1 MNQSPICTY
10 IPEKKRM
17 PALRS
22 LAFSTKAVAVAAS
35 LAVMVSGSFAQ
46 QDTGSKPLPD
56 APTNQAVT
64 QNYVAPKSVLS
75 VTGPYTSRSV
85 PQVNLRNSPRLD
97 SLIKDGVIMLSMS
110 DAIVIALQ
118 DNLDIDI
125 ARYNLPIADTDIL
138 RTKGGGTPLGVA
150 TGVVSGTPGG
160 TGTGVAGGALT
171 STGSSAGGTTAG
183 TGGAGAGTSG
193 LVLSSLGAGP
203 AAPQFDPSV
212 IGNLQIQRA
221 IFPQAGTS
229 TGQLAVS
236 QNTSTANFTYSQ
248 GFATGTNLGLT
259 FNNSRITTDSIFAS
273 FVPELSSS
281 FQLTLTQHLLQ
292 GRGWAIN
299 NRFITISKNNRAI
312 TDESFRQQIISTVA
326 QIQDIYWDLVSA
338 FEDLRV
344 KREILAFAERTL
356 SDNKK
361 QLQIGTLAPIDVTNA
376 ESQVATARQNVIVS
390 ETNLQ
395 LQQLYTI
402 NALSRNIGASQVR
415 FAPIVPT
422 DTMVIPLTEAVEPT
436 QDLVTEAVAK
446 NPTLAQARI
455 DLKNR
460 QLNAKAAANGL
471 LPTLDLV
478 GFYGSSSLAGIFN
491 TSLCTPSTPSTPYA
505 GRYIGTPLCT
515 PPFPSPS
522 SYGTAFTNLFNSSA
536 PDKGV
541 ALNLTIPIRNRQ
553 AQSVQVRSELEIR
566 QAQVR
571 LQQLENQVIIA
582 VRNAQFA
589 LQQNKARVDA
599 AVEAERYAR
608 ENLQA
613 EQKKYLYGAS
623 TSYLVFQQE
632 TNLATAEENLLAAKI
647 AYAKSRVN
655 FDQVMS
661 RTLERNSILL
671 ADAETG
677 RISNLPLTPDAAP
690 TKNLPT
696 PVSPEVPPKGTST
709 QPLLNQPNYPGPDQP
724 NQPTTTPNP
733 QR

>member
-1 MNQSPICTY
+1 
-10 IPEKKRM
+10 M

-125 ARYNLPIADTDIL
+125 ARYNLPIADTDVL

-212 IGNLQIQRA
+212 VGNLQIQRQLS
-221 IFPQAGTS
+221 PQTS
-229 TGQLAVS
+229 ASAGQLVVS

-248 GFATGTNLGLT
+248 GLATGTNLGVTFDNTRLT
-259 FNNSRITTDSIFAS
+259 SNSPFTTFL
-273 FVPELSSS
+273 PELASS

-292 GRGWAIN
+292 GRSWAIN

-344 KREILAFAERTL
+344 KRETLAFAERTL

-613 EQKKYLYGAS
+613 EQKKYQYGAS

-647 AYAKSRVN
+647 AYAKSHVN

-661 RTLERNSILL
+661 RTLQRNGILL

-677 RISNLPLTPDAAP
+677 KISNLPLTPDAAP

>member
-1 MNQSPICTY
+1 M
-10 IPEKKRM
+10 
-17 PALRS
+17 A
-22 LAFSTKAVAVAAS
+22 
-35 LAVMVSGSFAQ
+35 
-46 QDTGSKPLPD
+46 
-56 APTNQAVT
+56 
-64 QNYVAPKSVLS
+64 
-75 VTGPYTSRSV
+75 
-85 PQVNLRNSPRLD
+85 
-97 SLIKDGVIMLSMS
+97 
-110 DAIVIALQ
+110 
-118 DNLDIDI
+118 
-125 ARYNLPIADTDIL
+125 
-138 RTKGGGTPLGVA
+138 
-150 TGVVSGTPGG
+150 
-160 TGTGVAGGALT
+160 
-171 STGSSAGGTTAG
+171 
-183 TGGAGAGTSG
+183 
-193 LVLSSLGAGP
+193 
-203 AAPQFDPSV
+203 
-212 IGNLQIQRA
+212 
-221 IFPQAGTS
+221 
-229 TGQLAVS
+229 
-236 QNTSTANFTYSQ
+236 
-248 GFATGTNLGLT
+248 
-259 FNNSRITTDSIFAS
+259 
-273 FVPELSSS
+273 
-281 FQLTLTQHLLQ
+281 
-292 GRGWAIN
+292 
-299 NRFITISKNNRAI
+299 
-312 TDESFRQQIISTVA
+312 
-326 QIQDIYWDLVSA
+326 
-338 FEDLRV
+338 
-344 KREILAFAERTL
+344 
-356 SDNKK
+356 
-361 QLQIGTLAPIDVTNA
+361 IGTLAPIDVTNA

-422 DTMVIPLTEAVEPT
+422 DTMVIPLTEAIEAT
-436 QDLVTEAVAK
+436 QDLISEAVAK

-478 GFYGSSSLAGIFN
+478 GFYGASSLAGTFN
-491 TSLCTPSTPSTPYA
+491 SALCASPSFA
-505 GRYIGTPLCT
+505 GDPLCT
-515 PPFPSPS
+515 PPLPRPTG
-522 SYGTAFTNLFNSSA
+522 YGTAFTNLFNSSA

-599 AVEAERYAR
+599 AIEAERYAR
-608 ENLQA
+608 ENLLA
-613 EQKKYLYGAS
+613 EQKKYQFGAS

-661 RTLERNSILL
+661 RTLARNGILM

-677 RISNLPLTPDAAP
+677 RISSLPLTPDAAP

-696 PVSPEVPPKGTST
+696 AVSPEIPPKGTST
-709 QPLLNQPNYPGPDQP
+709 QPLLNQPNYPGPGQP
-724 NQPTTTPNP
+724 SPATPANP

>member
-1 MNQSPICTY
+1 
-10 IPEKKRM
+10 
-17 PALRS
+17 
-22 LAFSTKAVAVAAS
+22 
-35 LAVMVSGSFAQ
+35 MVSGGFAQ
-46 QDTGSKPLPD
+46 QNAGGKALPEG
-56 APTNQAVT
+56 PTNQAVM
-64 QNYVAPKSVLS
+64 QNYAAPKPVLS
-75 VTGPYTSRSV
+75 VIGPYTTREV
-85 PQVNLRNSPRLD
+85 PPVNLMNSPRLE
-97 SLIKDGVIMLSMS
+97 SLAKDGVIMLSMS
-110 DAIVIALQ
+110 DAITIALQ

-125 ARYNLPIADTDIL
+125 ARYNLPIANTDVL
-138 RTKGGGTPLGVA
+138 RTKGGGQPLGVA

-160 TGTGVAGGALT
+160 TGTGVSGGALT

-212 IGNLQIQRA
+212 IGNFQIQRA
-221 IFPQAGTS
+221 LYPQASVS

-236 QNTSTANFTYSQ
+236 QNTTTANFTYSQ
-248 GFATGTNLGLT
+248 GFATGTNLGVT
-259 FNNSRITTDSIFAS
+259 FNNTRLTTNSLFAT
-273 FVPELSSS
+273 FLPELSSS

-292 GRGWAIN
+292 GRSWAIN

-312 TDESFRQQIISTVA
+312 TDQSFRQQIISTVA

-338 FEDLRV
+338 YEDLRV
-344 KREILAFAERTL
+344 KKETLAFAERTL

-361 QLQIGTLAPIDVTNA
+361 QLEIGTLAPIDVTNA

-422 DTMVIPLTEAVEPT
+422 DTMVIPLTEAIEAT
-436 QDLVTEAVAK
+436 QDLANEAIAK
-446 NPTLAQARI
+446 NPTLAQARL

-478 GFYGSSSLAGIFN
+478 GFYGASSLAGTFN
-491 TSLCTPSTPSTPYA
+491 SKLCPPFSA
-505 GRYIGTPLCT
+505 AFMNDPLCT
-515 PPFPSPS
+515 PPLPGNTG
-522 SYGTAFTNLFNSSA
+522 YGTAFSNLFNSSA

-571 LQQLENQVIIA
+571 LQQLENQVVIA
-582 VRNAQFA
+582 VQNAKFA

-608 ENLQA
+608 ENLLA
-613 EQKKYLYGAS
+613 EQKKYQFGAS

-661 RTLERNSILL
+661 RTLERNGILM

-677 RISNLPLTPDAAP
+677 RISSLPLTPDAAP

-696 PVSPEVPPKGTST
+696 AVSPEVPPKGTST
-709 QPLLNQPNYPGPDQP
+709 QPLLNQPNYPGPGQP
-724 NQPTTTPNP
+724 NRPATPANP
-733 QR
+733 QP

>member
-1 MNQSPICTY
+1 
-10 IPEKKRM
+10 
-17 PALRS
+17 
-22 LAFSTKAVAVAAS
+22 
-35 LAVMVSGSFAQ
+35 MVTGAYAQ
-46 QDTGSKPLPD
+46 QDAGSKPLPE
-56 APTNQAVT
+56 APTNQAVM
-64 QNYVAPKSVLS
+64 QNYAAPRPILS
-75 VTGPYTSRSV
+75 VIGPYTRRSV
-85 PQVNLRNSPRLD
+85 PPVNLGNSLRLD

-110 DAIVIALQ
+110 DAITIALQ

-138 RTKGGGTPLGVA
+138 RTKGGGQPLGVA

-203 AAPQFDPSV
+203 AAPQFDPSL
-212 IGNLQIQRA
+212 ISNLQIQRA
-221 IFPQAGTS
+221 IFPQTSVS

-236 QNTSTANFTYSQ
+236 QNTSTVNFTYSQ

-259 FNNSRITTDSIFAS
+259 FDNTRLTSNSLFATYL
-273 FVPELSSS
+273 PELSSS

-338 FEDLRV
+338 YEDLRV
-344 KREILAFAERTL
+344 KRETLAFAERTL

-361 QLQIGTLAPIDVTNA
+361 QLQIGTLAPIDVINA

-402 NALSRNIGASQVR
+402 NALSRNMGASQVS

-422 DTMVIPLTEAVEPT
+422 DTMVIPLTEAFEPT

-478 GFYGSSSLAGIFN
+478 GFYGASSLAGTFN
-491 TSLCTPSTPSTPYA
+491 NSLCFPQPIS
-505 GRYIGTPLCT
+505 ILLQPLCT
-515 PPFPSPS
+515 GPLPS
-522 SYGTAFTNLFNSSA
+522 SSGYGTAFTNLFNSSA

-541 ALNLTIPIRNRQ
+541 ALNLIIPIRNRQ
-553 AQSVQVRSELEIR
+553 AQSVQVRSELEMR

-608 ENLQA
+608 ENLLA
-613 EQKKYLYGAS
+613 EQKKYQFGAS

-655 FDQVMS
+655 FDQIMS
-661 RTLERNSILL
+661 RTLERNGILL
-671 ADAETG
+671 AEAETG
-677 RISNLPLTPDAAP
+677 KISNLPLTPDAAP
-690 TKNLPT
+690 TKSLPT
-696 PVSPEVPPKGTST
+696 AVSPEVPPKGTST
-709 QPLLNQPNYPGPDQP
+709 QPLLNQPNYPGPGQP
-724 NQPTTTPNP
+724 NQPTVPSNP
-733 QR
+733 QH

>member
-1 MNQSPICTY
+1 
-10 IPEKKRM
+10 
-17 PALRS
+17 
-22 LAFSTKAVAVAAS
+22 
-35 LAVMVSGSFAQ
+35 MVSGSSAQ
-46 QDTGSKPLPD
+46 QGAGSKPLPD
-56 APTNQAVT
+56 APTNQTVM
-64 QNYVAPKSVLS
+64 QNYGVPQSVLT
-75 VTGPYTSRSV
+75 VTGPYKSRSV
-85 PQVNLRNSPRLD
+85 PQVNLMNSPRLD
-97 SLIKDGVIMLSMS
+97 SLIKNGVIMLSMS
-110 DAIVIALQ
+110 DAIAIALQ

-125 ARYNLPIADTDIL
+125 ARYNLPIADTDVL

-160 TGTGVAGGALT
+160 TGTGVTGGALT

-212 IGNLQIQRA
+212 VGNLQIERA
-221 IFPQAGTS
+221 VSPQGSAS
-229 TGQLAVS
+229 AGQLDVS
-236 QNTSTANFTYSQ
+236 QNTSTANFAYSQ
-248 GFATGTNLGLT
+248 GFVTGTNLGVA
-259 FNNSRITTDSIFAS
+259 FNNTRLTSNSPFAT
-273 FVPELSSS
+273 FLPELASS
-281 FQLTLTQHLLQ
+281 FRLTLTQHLLQ
-292 GRGWAIN
+292 GRSWAVN
-299 NRFITISKNNRAI
+299 NRFITISKNNRLI

-338 FEDLRV
+338 YEDLRV
-344 KREILAFAERTL
+344 KKETMAFAERTL

-395 LQQLYTI
+395 LQQLFTI
-402 NALSRNIGASQVR
+402 NALSRNIGASQMR
-415 FAPIVPT
+415 LAPIVPT
-422 DTMVIPLTEAVEPT
+422 DTMVIPLTEPVEPT

-446 NPTLAQARI
+446 NPTLTQARI

-460 QLNAKAAANGL
+460 LLNAKAAANGL
-471 LPTLDLV
+471 LPQLDLV
-478 GFYGSSSLAGIFN
+478 GFYGGSSLAGTFN
-491 TSLCTPSTPSTPYA
+491 NSLCVA
-505 GRYIGTPLCT
+505 GSRFAGTPICT

-522 SYGTAFTNLFNSSA
+522 GYGSAFSDAFNNSA
-536 PDKGV
+536 PDRGV
-541 ALNLTIPIRNRQ
+541 ALNLIIPIRNRQ

-599 AVEAERYAR
+599 AVEAERYAQA
-608 ENLQA
+608 NLQA
-613 EQKKYLYGAS
+613 EQKKYQFGAS

-647 AYAKSRVN
+647 AYAKSHVN

-661 RTLERNSILL
+661 RTLQRNGILL

-677 RISNLPLTPDAAP
+677 KISNLPLTPDAAP
-690 TKNLPT
+690 TRNLPT
-696 PVSPEVPPKGTST
+696 PVSPEIPPKGTST
-709 QPLLNQPNYPGPDQP
+709 QPLLNTPNYPGPGQP
-724 NQPTTTPNP
+724 NQPTAPP
-733 QR
+733 KQP

>member
-46 QDTGSKPLPD
+46 QDAGSKPLPD

-64 QNYVAPKSVLS
+64 QNYVTPKSVLT
-75 VTGPYTSRSV
+75 VIGPYTSRSV

-97 SLIKDGVIMLSMS
+97 SLIKDGAIMLSMS
-110 DAIVIALQ
+110 DAIAIALQ

-160 TGTGVAGGALT
+160 TGTGVSGGALT

-212 IGNLQIQRA
+212 VGNLLIERA
-221 IFPQAGTS
+221 LSPQTSAS
-229 TGQLAVS
+229 TGQLVVS
-236 QNTSTANFTYSQ
+236 QNTSTANVTYSQ
-248 GFATGTNLGLT
+248 GFATGTNLGAT
-259 FNNSRITTDSIFAS
+259 FNNTRLTTNSSFAT
-273 FVPELSSS
+273 FVPELASS
-281 FQLTLTQHLLQ
+281 FRLTLTQHLLQ
-292 GRGWAIN
+292 GRSWAIN

-338 FEDLRV
+338 YEDLRV
-344 KREILAFAERTL
+344 KREILAFAGRTL

-361 QLQIGTLAPIDVTNA
+361 QLQFGTMAPIDVTNA
-376 ESQVATARQNVIVS
+376 ESQVSTARQNVIVS

-402 NALSRNIGASQVR
+402 NALSRNMGVSQVH

-422 DTMVIPLTEAVEPT
+422 DTMVIPLAEAAEPT
-436 QDLVTEAVAK
+436 QDLITEAVGK

-471 LPTLDLV
+471 LPTIDLV
-478 GFYGSSSLAGIFN
+478 GFYGASSLAGTFN
-491 TSLCTPSTPSTPYA
+491 NNLCLPTS
-505 GRYIGTPLCT
+505 RFFGTSICN

-522 SYGTAFTNLFNSSA
+522 GYGSAFSDLFNSSA

-553 AQSVQVRSELEIR
+553 AQSVQVRSEVEIR

-608 ENLQA
+608 ANLQA
-613 EQKKYLYGAS
+613 EQKKYQYGAS

-632 TNLATAEENLLAAKI
+632 TNMATAEENLLAAKI
-647 AYAKSRVN
+647 AYAKSHVN

-661 RTLERNSILL
+661 RTLERNGILL

-677 RISNLPLTPDAAP
+677 KISNLPLTPDAAP
-690 TKNLPT
+690 TQNLPT
-696 PVSPEVPPKGTST
+696 PVSPEIPPKGTST
-709 QPLLNQPNYPGPDQP
+709 QPLLNTPNYPGPGQP
-724 NQPTTTPNP
+724 NQPTAPP
-733 QR
+733 KQP

>member
-1 MNQSPICTY
+1 M
-10 IPEKKRM
+10 
-17 PALRS
+17 
-22 LAFSTKAVAVAAS
+22 
-35 LAVMVSGSFAQ
+35 
-46 QDTGSKPLPD
+46 D
-56 APTNQAVT
+56 
-64 QNYVAPKSVLS
+64 
-75 VTGPYTSRSV
+75 
-85 PQVNLRNSPRLD
+85 
-97 SLIKDGVIMLSMS
+97 
-110 DAIVIALQ
+110 
-118 DNLDIDI
+118 
-125 ARYNLPIADTDIL
+125 
-138 RTKGGGTPLGVA
+138 
-150 TGVVSGTPGG
+150 
-160 TGTGVAGGALT
+160 
-171 STGSSAGGTTAG
+171 
-183 TGGAGAGTSG
+183 
-193 LVLSSLGAGP
+193 
-203 AAPQFDPSV
+203 
-212 IGNLQIQRA
+212 
-221 IFPQAGTS
+221 
-229 TGQLAVS
+229 VS

-248 GFATGTNLGLT
+248 GFVTGTNLGVT
-259 FNNSRITTDSIFAS
+259 FNNTRLTTNSSFAT
-273 FVPELSSS
+273 FVPELASS
-281 FQLTLTQHLLQ
+281 FRLTLTQHLLQ
-292 GRGWAIN
+292 GRSWAVN
-299 NRFITISKNNRAI
+299 NRFITISKNNRLI

-338 FEDLRV
+338 YEDLRV
-344 KREILAFAERTL
+344 KKETMAFAERTL

-446 NPTLAQARI
+446 NPTLTQARI

-460 QLNAKAAANGL
+460 LLNAKAAANGL
-471 LPTLDLV
+471 LPMLDLV
-478 GFYGSSSLAGIFN
+478 GFYGGSSLAGTFN
-491 TSLCTPSTPSTPYA
+491 NNLCAAGSRFVGTS
-505 GRYIGTPLCT
+505 ICT

-522 SYGTAFTNLFNSSA
+522 GYGSAFSDAFNNSA

-541 ALNLTIPIRNRQ
+541 ALNLIIPIRNRQ

-599 AVEAERYAR
+599 AVEAERYAQA
-608 ENLQA
+608 NLQA
-613 EQKKYLYGAS
+613 EQKKYQFGAS

-647 AYAKSRVN
+647 AYAKSHVN

-661 RTLERNSILL
+661 RTLQRNGILL

-677 RISNLPLTPDAAP
+677 KISILPLTPDAAP

-696 PVSPEVPPKGTST
+696 AVSPEIPPKGTST
-709 QPLLNQPNYPGPDQP
+709 QPLLNTPNYPGPGQP
-724 NQPTTTPNP
+724 NQPTAPPP
-733 QR
+733 QP

>member
-1 MNQSPICTY
+1 
-10 IPEKKRM
+10 M
-17 PALRS
+17 PASRS
-22 LAFSTKAVAVAAS
+22 LAFSIKAAAVVVVAS
-35 LAVMVSGSFAQ
+35 LALMVSGSSAQ
-46 QDTGSKPLPD
+46 QDAGSKSLPD
-56 APTNQAVT
+56 APTNQTAM
-64 QNYVAPKSVLS
+64 QNYGVPRSVLT
-75 VTGPYTSRSV
+75 VTGPYKSRGV
-85 PQVNLRNSPRLD
+85 PQVNLMNSPRLD

-110 DAIVIALQ
+110 DAIAIALQ

-125 ARYNLPIADTDIL
+125 ARYNLPIADTDVL

-160 TGTGVAGGALT
+160 SGSGVTGGALT

-212 IGNLQIQRA
+212 VGNLQIQRA
-221 IFPQAGTS
+221 IYPQAS
-229 TGQLAVS
+229 ASAGQLAIS

-248 GFATGTNLGLT
+248 GFATGTNLGVT
-259 FNNSRITTDSIFAS
+259 FNNTRLTTNSLFAS
-273 FVPELSSS
+273 FVPELASS

-292 GRGWAIN
+292 GRSWAIN

-338 FEDLRV
+338 YEDLRV
-344 KREILAFAERTL
+344 KKETMAFAERTL

-402 NALSRNIGASQVR
+402 NALSRKIGATQISL
-415 FAPIVPT
+415 APIVPT
-422 DTMVIPLTEAVEPT
+422 DTMVIPITQAVEPT
-436 QDLVTEAVAK
+436 QDLIAEAVAK
-446 NPTLAQARI
+446 NPTLTQARI

-471 LPTLDLV
+471 LPTVDLV
-478 GFYGSSSLAGIFN
+478 GFYGGSSLAGNFN
-491 TSLCTPSTPSTPYA
+491 SGLCGLGSQLINSSLCTGPIPAPT
-505 GRYIGTPLCT
+505 G
-515 PPFPSPS
+515 
-522 SYGTAFTNLFNSSA
+522 YGTAFTNLFNNSA

-553 AQSVQVRSELEIR
+553 AQSVQVRSVLEIR

-608 ENLQA
+608 ENLRA
-613 EQKKYLYGAS
+613 EQKKYQFGAS

-647 AYAKSRVN
+647 AYAKSHVN

-661 RTLERNSILL
+661 RTLQRNGILL

-677 RISNLPLTPDAAP
+677 KISNLPLTPDAAP

-696 PVSPEVPPKGTST
+696 PVSPEIPPKGTST
-709 QPLLNQPNYPGPDQP
+709 QPLLNTPNYPGPGQP
-724 NQPTTTPNP
+724 NQPTTPSP
-733 QR
+733 QH

>member
-1 MNQSPICTY
+1 
-10 IPEKKRM
+10 
-17 PALRS
+17 
-22 LAFSTKAVAVAAS
+22 
-35 LAVMVSGSFAQ
+35 MVTGSYAQ
-46 QDTGSKPLPD
+46 QQASGKALPD
-56 APTNQAVT
+56 APTNQVVLE
-64 QNYVAPKSVLS
+64 NYSAPKPVLS
-75 VTGPYTSRSV
+75 VIGPYTTRNV
-85 PQVNLRNSPRLD
+85 PPINLGNSPRLD
-97 SLIKDGVIMLSMS
+97 SLVRNGVIMLSMS
-110 DAIVIALQ
+110 DAITIALQ

-125 ARYNLPIADTDIL
+125 ARYNLPIADTDVL
-138 RTKGGGTPLGVA
+138 RTKGGGQPLGVA

-160 TGTGVAGGALT
+160 TGTGVSGGALT
-171 STGSSAGGTTAG
+171 STASSAGGTTAG

-221 IFPQAGTS
+221 LYPQGSTS
-229 TGQLAVS
+229 TGQLFVD
-236 QNTSTANFTYSQ
+236 QNTSTANFSYSQ
-248 GFATGTNLGLT
+248 GFATGTNLGVT
-259 FNNSRITTDSIFAS
+259 FNNARLTTNSLYAT

-292 GRGWAIN
+292 GRSWAVN

-312 TDESFRQQIISTVA
+312 TNESFRQQIISTVA

-338 FEDLRV
+338 YEDLRV
-344 KREILAFAERTL
+344 KRETLAFAERTL

-402 NALSRNIGASQVR
+402 NALSRNIAAPDVR
-415 FAPIVPT
+415 FLPIVPT
-422 DTMVIPLTEAVEPT
+422 DTMVIPAVETVQPM
-436 QDLVTEAVAK
+436 QELVNEAIAK

-478 GFYGSSSLAGIFN
+478 GFYGASSLAGTFN
-491 TSLCTPSTPSTPYA
+491 NSVCALS
-505 GRYIGTPLCT
+505 GFVNTPLCV
-515 PPFPSPS
+515 PPLPSPS
-522 SYGTAFTNLFNSSA
+522 GYGTAFTNLFNSSA

-541 ALNLTIPIRNRQ
+541 ALNLNIPIRNRQ
-553 AQSVQVRSELEIR
+553 AQSVQVRSELETR

-608 ENLQA
+608 ENLLA
-613 EQKKYLYGAS
+613 EQKKYQFGAS

-647 AYAKSRVN
+647 AYAKSRVT

-661 RTLERNSILL
+661 RTLDRNGILL
-671 ADAETG
+671 AEAETG
-677 RISNLPLTPDAAP
+677 KVSNLPLTPDAAP

-696 PVSPEVPPKGTST
+696 AVSPEVPPKGTST
-709 QPLLNQPNYPGPDQP
+709 QPLLNQPNYPGPGQLNP
-724 NQPTTTPNP
+724 PATPSNP

>member
-1 MNQSPICTY
+1 
-10 IPEKKRM
+10 M

-22 LAFSTKAVAVAAS
+22 LAFSTKAAVVIAS
-35 LAVMVSGSFAQ
+35 LALMVIGSSAQ
-46 QDTGSKPLPD
+46 QDAGSKPLPD
-56 APTNQAVT
+56 APTNQTAM
-64 QNYVAPKSVLS
+64 QNYGVPRSVLT
-75 VTGPYTSRSV
+75 VTGPYKSRGV
-85 PQVNLRNSPRLD
+85 PQVNLMNSPRLD

-110 DAIVIALQ
+110 DAIAIALQ

-125 ARYNLPIADTDIL
+125 ARYNLPIADTDVL
-138 RTKGGGTPLGVA
+138 RTKGGGQPLGVA

-160 TGTGVAGGALT
+160 TGTGVSGGALT

-212 IGNLQIQRA
+212 VGNLQIQRA
-221 IFPQAGTS
+221 IFPQATAS
-229 TGQLAVS
+229 AGQLAVS

-248 GFATGTNLGLT
+248 GFATGTNLGVT
-259 FNNSRITTDSIFAS
+259 FNNSRITTNSLFAS
-273 FVPELSSS
+273 FVPELASS

-292 GRGWAIN
+292 GRSWAIN

-344 KREILAFAERTL
+344 KKETLAFAERTL

-402 NALSRNIGASQVR
+402 NALSRKIGASQMSL
-415 FAPIVPT
+415 APIVPT
-422 DTMVIPLTEAVEPT
+422 DTMVIPMTQAVEPT
-436 QDLVTEAVAK
+436 QDLIAEAVAK

-478 GFYGSSSLAGIFN
+478 GFYGGSSLAGNFN
-491 TSLCTPSTPSTPYA
+491 NSLCLPAPISAFVAPICP
-505 GRYIGTPLCT
+505 PLA
-515 PPFPSPS
+515 PIPSPTG
-522 SYGTAFTNLFNSSA
+522 YGTAFTNLFNNSA
-536 PDKGV
+536 PNKGV

-608 ENLQA
+608 ENLLA
-613 EQKKYLYGAS
+613 EQKKYQFGAS

-647 AYAKSRVN
+647 AYAKSHVN

-661 RTLERNSILL
+661 RTLQRNGILL

-677 RISNLPLTPDAAP
+677 KISNLPLTPDAAP
-690 TKNLPT
+690 TKSLPT
-696 PVSPEVPPKGTST
+696 PVSPEIPPKGTST
-709 QPLLNQPNYPGPDQP
+709 QPLRNTPNYPGPGQP
-724 NQPTTTPNP
+724 NQPTAPTNP

>member
-1 MNQSPICTY
+1 
-10 IPEKKRM
+10 M
-17 PALRS
+17 PALRPC
-22 LAFSTKAVAVAAS
+22 AFSTKAAAVVAL
-35 LAVMVSGSFAQ
+35 LALMVSGGSAQ
-46 QDTGSKPLPD
+46 QDMGTKPLPD
-56 APTNQAVT
+56 APTSQAVT
-64 QNYVAPKSVLS
+64 QNYAKPQSVLT
-75 VTGPYTSRSV
+75 VIGPYTSRSV
-85 PQVNLRNSPRLD
+85 PRVNLGNSPRLD

-110 DAIVIALQ
+110 DAIAIALQ

-125 ARYNLPIADTDIL
+125 ARYNLPIADTDVL

-160 TGTGVAGGALT
+160 TGTGVSGGALT

-212 IGNLQIQRA
+212 IANLQIEHA
-221 IFPQAGTS
+221 NYPQSSASAGA
-229 TGQLAVS
+229 LNVE
-236 QNTSTANFTYSQ
+236 QNTGTANFTYSQ
-248 GFATGTNLGLT
+248 GFATGTNMGVT
-259 FNNSRITTDSIFAS
+259 FSNSRVTSNSLFQTYLPALDSTFR
-273 FVPELSSS
+273 
-281 FQLTLTQHLLQ
+281 LTLTQHLLQ
-292 GRGWAIN
+292 GRSWAVN
-299 NRFITISKNNRAI
+299 NRFITISKNNRRI
-312 TDESFRQQIISTVA
+312 TDESFRAQIISTVA

-344 KREILAFAERTL
+344 KRETLAFAERTL

-402 NALSRNIGASQVR
+402 NALRRNIAASEMH

-422 DTMVIPLTEAVEPT
+422 DTMVIPAAEEIVPT
-436 QDLVTEAVAK
+436 QDLVIEAVK
-446 NPTLAQARI
+446 RNPTLSQARI
-455 DLKNR
+455 DLSNR

-478 GFYGSSSLAGIFN
+478 GFYGASSLAGDFN
-491 TSLCTPSTPSTPYA
+491 
-505 GRYIGTPLCT
+505 TPLCT
-515 PPFPSPS
+515 PPITSTTGRFVGTPLCTAPLPGNTG
-522 SYGTAFTNLFNSSA
+522 YGTAFTNLFNGSA

-541 ALNLTIPIRNRQ
+541 ALNLQIPIRNRQ

-589 LQQNKARVDA
+589 LQQNKARVQA
-599 AVEAERYAR
+599 AVEAERYAQ
-608 ENLQA
+608 ENLRA
-613 EQKKYLYGAS
+613 EQKKYQLGAS

-661 RTLERNSILL
+661 RTLERNGILV

-677 RISNLPLTPDAAP
+677 KISHLPLTPDAAP
-690 TKNLPT
+690 TKNVPT

-709 QPLLNQPNYPGPDQP
+709 QPLLNQPNYPGPGQP
-724 NQPTTTPNP
+724 NPEPNTPSNP

>member
-1 MNQSPICTY
+1 M
-10 IPEKKRM
+10 
-17 PALRS
+17 
-22 LAFSTKAVAVAAS
+22 
-35 LAVMVSGSFAQ
+35 
-46 QDTGSKPLPD
+46 
-56 APTNQAVT
+56 
-64 QNYVAPKSVLS
+64 
-75 VTGPYTSRSV
+75 
-85 PQVNLRNSPRLD
+85 NSPRLD

-110 DAIVIALQ
+110 DAIAIALQ

-125 ARYNLPIADTDIL
+125 ARYNLPIADTDVL

-160 TGTGVAGGALT
+160 SGSGVTGGALT

-212 IGNLQIQRA
+212 VGNFQIERA
-221 IFPQAGTS
+221 ISPQGNAT

-248 GFATGTNLGLT
+248 GFVTGTNLGVT
-259 FNNSRITTDSIFAS
+259 FNNTRLTTNSSFAT
-273 FVPELSSS
+273 FVPELASS
-281 FQLTLTQHLLQ
+281 FRLTLTQHLLQ
-292 GRGWAIN
+292 GRSWAVN
-299 NRFITISKNNRAI
+299 NRFITISKNNRLI

-338 FEDLRV
+338 YEDLRV
-344 KREILAFAERTL
+344 KKETMSFAERTL

-395 LQQLYTI
+395 LQQLFTI
-402 NALSRNIGASQVR
+402 NALSRKIGATQMSL
-415 FAPIVPT
+415 APIVPT
-422 DTMVIPLTEAVEPT
+422 DTMVIPLTEAIEPT

-446 NPTLAQARI
+446 NPTLTQARI

-478 GFYGSSSLAGIFN
+478 GFYGGSSLAGTFN
-491 TSLCTPSTPSTPYA
+491 NSLCLSA
-505 GRYIGTPLCT
+505 RFAGTPICT

-522 SYGTAFTNLFNSSA
+522 GYGSAFSDAFNNSA

-541 ALNLTIPIRNRQ
+541 ALNLIIPIRNRQ

-589 LQQNKARVDA
+589 LQQNKARVGA
-599 AVEAERYAR
+599 AVEAERYAQA
-608 ENLQA
+608 NLQA
-613 EQKKYLYGAS
+613 EQKKYQFGAS

-647 AYAKSRVN
+647 AYAKSHVN

-661 RTLERNSILL
+661 RTLQRNGILL

-677 RISNLPLTPDAAP
+677 KISNLPLTPDAAP

-696 PVSPEVPPKGTST
+696 PVSPEIPPKGTST
-709 QPLLNQPNYPGPDQP
+709 QPLLNTPNYPGPGQP
-724 NQPTTTPNP
+724 NQPTAPPP
-733 QR
+733 QP

>member
-1 MNQSPICTY
+1 MNRAPISTH

-22 LAFSTKAVAVAAS
+22 LAFSTQAAAVIAALALLVAAS
-35 LAVMVSGSFAQ
+35 SAQ
-46 QDTGSKPLPD
+46 QDAGGKPLPD
-56 APTNQAVT
+56 APTNQAVI
-64 QNYVAPKSVLS
+64 QNYVAPRSILT
-75 VTGPYTSRSV
+75 VTGPYTSRGV

-97 SLIKDGVIMLSMS
+97 SLIKNGVIMLSMS
-110 DAIVIALQ
+110 DAITIALQ

-212 IGNLQIQRA
+212 VSNLQIQRMLS
-221 IFPQAGTS
+221 PQAS
-229 TGQLAVS
+229 ASAGQLNVS

-248 GFATGTNLGLT
+248 GFATGTNLGAT
-259 FNNSRITTDSIFAS
+259 FNNTRITTNSIFATY
-273 FVPELSSS
+273 VPELASS

-292 GRGWAIN
+292 GRSWAIN
-299 NRFITISKNNRAI
+299 NRFITISKNNRTI

-338 FEDLRV
+338 YEDLRV
-344 KREILAFAERTL
+344 KKETMAFAERTL

-402 NALSRNIGASQVR
+402 NALSRNIEASQVS

-436 QDLVTEAVAK
+436 QGLITEAVQK
-446 NPTLAQARI
+446 NPTLAQARL

-478 GFYGSSSLAGIFN
+478 GFYGASSLAGTFN
-491 TSLCTPSTPSTPYA
+491 NGLCLPTPIS
-505 GRYIGTPLCT
+505 GLLDPLCAGAIPAPT
-515 PPFPSPS
+515 G
-522 SYGTAFTNLFNSSA
+522 YGTAFTNLFNSSA

-566 QAQVR
+566 QAQAR

-608 ENLQA
+608 ENLRA
-613 EQKKYLYGAS
+613 EQKKYQFGAS

-632 TNLATAEENLLAAKI
+632 TNLAAAEENLLAAKI

-661 RTLERNSILL
+661 RTLERNGILL

-677 RISNLPLTPDAAP
+677 KISNLPLTPDAAP

-696 PVSPEVPPKGTST
+696 PVSQEVPPKGTST
-709 QPLLNQPNYPGPDQP
+709 QPLLNQPNYPGPGQP
-724 NQPTTTPNP
+724 NQPTTPPNP
-733 QR
+733 PR

>member
-1 MNQSPICTY
+1 
-10 IPEKKRM
+10 M

-22 LAFSTKAVAVAAS
+22 FAFSTQAAAVAAT
-35 LAVMVSGSFAQ
+35 LALMVAASSAQ
-46 QDTGSKPLPD
+46 QDAGSKPLPD
-56 APTNQAVT
+56 APTNQAVIE
-64 QNYVAPKSVLS
+64 NYVAPRSILT

-97 SLIKDGVIMLSMS
+97 SLIKNGVIMLSMS
-110 DAIVIALQ
+110 DAITIALQ

-138 RTKGGGTPLGVA
+138 RTKGGGQPLGVA

-212 IGNLQIQRA
+212 VSNLQIQRMLS
-221 IFPQAGTS
+221 PQAS
-229 TGQLAVS
+229 ASAGQLNVS

-248 GFATGTNLGLT
+248 GFATGTSLGVT
-259 FNNSRITTDSIFAS
+259 FNNTRLATNSIFATYL
-273 FVPELSSS
+273 PELSSS

-299 NRFITISKNNRAI
+299 NRFITISKNNRTI

-338 FEDLRV
+338 YEDLRV
-344 KREILAFAERTL
+344 KKETMAFAERTL

-376 ESQVATARQNVIVS
+376 ESQVASARQNVIVS

-395 LQQLYTI
+395 LQQLFTI
-402 NALSRNIGASQVR
+402 NALSRNIEASQVS

-436 QDLVTEAVAK
+436 QDLITEAVTK

-478 GFYGSSSLAGIFN
+478 GFYGGSSLAGTFN
-491 TSLCTPSTPSTPYA
+491 NGLCTGGINGGLVSA
-505 GRYIGTPLCT
+505 LVAPLCAGAI
-515 PPFPSPS
+515 PSATG
-522 SYGTAFTNLFNSSA
+522 YGTAFTNIFNNSA

-566 QAQVR
+566 QAQAR

-613 EQKKYLYGAS
+613 EQKKYQFGAS

-632 TNLATAEENLLAAKI
+632 TNLAAAEENLLAAKI

-661 RTLERNSILL
+661 RTLERNGILL

-677 RISNLPLTPDAAP
+677 KISNLPLTPDAAP

-709 QPLLNQPNYPGPDQP
+709 QPLLNQPNYPGPGQT
-724 NQPTTTPNP
+724 NQPATPPNP

>member
-1 MNQSPICTY
+1 
-10 IPEKKRM
+10 M

-22 LAFSTKAVAVAAS
+22 LAFSTKAAAVVAS
-35 LAVMVSGSFAQ
+35 LALMVSGSSAQ
-46 QDTGSKPLPD
+46 QDAGRKPLPD
-56 APTNQAVT
+56 APTNQSVME
-64 QNYVAPKSVLS
+64 NYVVPRSVLT
-75 VTGPYTSRSV
+75 VTGPYKSRGV

-110 DAIVIALQ
+110 DAITIALQ

-138 RTKGGGTPLGVA
+138 RTKGGGQPLGVA

-221 IFPQAGTS
+221 IYPQAS
-229 TGQLAVS
+229 ASAGQLAIS

-248 GFATGTNLGLT
+248 GFATGTNLGAT
-259 FNNSRITTDSIFAS
+259 FNNTRLTTNSLFAS
-273 FVPELSSS
+273 FVPELASS

-312 TDESFRQQIISTVA
+312 TDASFRQQIISTVA

-344 KREILAFAERTL
+344 KRETMAFAERTL

-376 ESQVATARQNVIVS
+376 ESQVATARQNIIVS

-395 LQQLYTI
+395 LQQLYTL
-402 NALSRNIGASQVR
+402 NALSRKIGASQMS

-422 DTMVIPLTEAVEPT
+422 DTMVIPLAEAVEPT
-436 QDLVTEAVAK
+436 QDLIAEALVK

-478 GFYGSSSLAGIFN
+478 GFYGGSSLAGTFN
-491 TSLCTPSTPSTPYA
+491 SNLCTLPSSFVAALCP
-505 GRYIGTPLCT
+505 PLA
-515 PPFPSPS
+515 PIPSPTG
-522 SYGTAFTNLFNSSA
+522 YGTAFTNLFNSTA

-608 ENLQA
+608 ENLLA
-613 EQKKYLYGAS
+613 EQKKYKFGAS

-647 AYAKSRVN
+647 AYAKSHVN

-661 RTLERNSILL
+661 RTLQRNGILL

-677 RISNLPLTPDAAP
+677 RISSLPLTPDAAP

-696 PVSPEVPPKGTST
+696 PVSPEIPPKGTST
-709 QPLLNQPNYPGPDQP
+709 QPLLNQPNYPGPGESS
-724 NQPTTTPNP
+724 QPTTPSP